1 VGHWRLKGYDCAID
15 DFGKDGSSYRR
26 LLTVPFNVLK
36 LDCALLWQARQGND
50 SEQTLLARE
59 KLGRMVELAHSM
71 DMYMDAPGLPSFQF
85 MMVRERRLHPYIRTL
100 FASIACCLPHPARAM
115 PTTVLP
121 VSPSLRDCPSNRCL
135 YVNYSVK
142 RNALSL
148 C

>member
-36 LDCALLWQARQGND
+36 LDCALLWRARQGND

-71 DMYMDAPGLPSFQF
+71 DML
-85 MMVRERRLHPYIRTL
+85 T
-100 FASIACCLPHPARAM
+100 IAEGIETAQDYDVARA
-115 PTTVLP
+115 VGCQIGQGYL
-121 VSPSLRDCPSNRCL
+121 
-135 YVNYSVK
+135 
-142 RNALSL
+142 LSKPL
-148 C
+148 TIPDFIARLTH